1 MSLNKFVP
9 HVLVLPEDDA
19 NRQIAVG
26 FQLDISW
33 VTRMK
38 ILPVAGGWT
47 EVLHRFE
54 TDHIFEME
62 KNANRL
68 MILLIDFDG
77 KDDRLDKAHASVPA
91 HLIDRVFV
99 IGSWTNPEH
108 LRQAL
113 HLSYE
118 SIGTLL
124 SQDCRSGTVTTWNHE
139 LLRHN
144 EDELDRLRVLVRSI
158 LYT

>member
-1 MSLNKFVP
+1 VSLNKFVP

-19 NRQIAVG
+19 NRQIALG
-26 FQLDISW
+26 FQLDINW

-54 TDHIFEME
+54 TDHVLDMD
-62 KNANRL
+62 KNENRL

-77 KDDRLDKAHASVPA
+77 KDDRLDKARATVPS

-99 IGSWTNPEH
+99 IGARTNPEH
-108 LRQAL
+108 LRQAM
-113 HLSYE
+113 HESYE
-118 SIGTLL
+118 TIGSLL
-124 SQDCRSGTVTTWNHE
+124 SQDCRNDTTTTWNHE

-144 EDELDRLRVLVRSI
+144 EDELARLRVRVRSI
-158 LYT
+158 FYS